1 MKEKSWAC
9 TLITQ
14 LSLCIAAYIALNIG
28 QPQKLTHGSISSAGG
43 PTDMYFIS
51 VAGGFRP
58 LEEQD
63 LLLQQMVKVAKTY
76 KARFIVSISELGESD
91 SLLQNITMFSEL
103 RTMPWYTSEALG
115 GQAQPYFKKKV
126 EIPYGQTLD
135 FIALDTMLFQDPSSV
150 HGNDQIL
157 WLKKT
162 LKESDSDWRIVVGF
176 HPLISCDYNIQK
188 MGTETSLEPL
198 HTILLQYGAD
208 AYMSMKTCAG
218 HLQGRS
224 MWPSGTDRVN
234 KGPHLT
240 AVNQNLSS
248 KDYSRETID
257 GFLLHQVNS
266 LEMVTFVVT
275 LNGEV
280 EHKLS
285 IQQRGRA
292 IM

>member
-28 QPQKLTHGSISSAGG
+28 QPQKVTHGSISSVGG

-58 LEEQD
+58 LEEQN
-63 LLLQQMVKVAKTY
+63 LLLQQA
-76 KARFIVSISELGESD
+76 A
-91 SLLQNITMFSEL
+91 MFSDL
-103 RTMPWYTSEALG
+103 QKMPWYTSGALG
-115 GQAQPYFKKKV
+115 GQAQPYFLKKV
-126 EIPYGQTLD
+126 KIPYGQTLD
-135 FIALDTMLFQDPSSV
+135 FIALDTVLFQDPSSV
-150 HGNDQIL
+150 RGNDQIL
-157 WLKKT
+157 WLTKT

-188 MGTETSLEPL
+188 IGKETSFEPL
-198 HTILLQYGAD
+198 HTMLQQYGAD

-218 HLQGRS
+218 HLQGEA
-224 MWPSGTDRVN
+224 MWLSDIGRVN
-234 KGPHLT
+234 KGPHIT
-240 AVNQNLSS
+240 AVNPNLAS
-248 KDYSRETID
+248 KDYSRETVN
-257 GFLLHQVNS
+257 GFLLHRVNS
-266 LEMVTFVVT
+266 LEMVTFVVS

-292 IM
+292 VM